1 MSKLKPRAQRT
12 QSVPDV
18 LSSPLPL
25 YKLPA
30 EAKVAKTGCPLRLQE
45 LPVVRH
51 LLNSP
56 TSPEPILVPTSPPT
70 STAVA
75 PPIPLP
81 VDDSDDDED
90 ETTQRTTVYSY
101 YDPALT
107 HSEAASTLQF
117 DSVFESGNLLRADRV
132 RRIDHPIQHDDDAY
146 HEYDLYIHPD
156 INNSAYRQWFYFS
169 VTNGLPGTSYRFA
182 IVNLAKSAALF
193 KVGLQP
199 VVYSE
204 LDAADNNVGWRHRGH
219 SISYEASTRHEGANT
234 LSFTYTFDRP
244 GDRVYFACI
253 QPYTYTDLQEYLD
266 ALGNDPERSVVCRRT
281 ELCLTLAGNS
291 CDLLTITAPGKEGKS
306 VDGRRVVVISARV
319 HPGEAN
325 SSFMMKGMMDY
336 LTSNA
341 CGAVVLRNNFI
352 FKIAPMLNPDG
363 VINGNTRVNLAG
375 WDLNRK
381 WAYPVEKLF
390 PTIFH
395 LKRLITN
402 YQRPQPPH
410 GAPRVAI
417 YCDLHGH
424 SIQRNIFTYGCHKA
438 PSRKVKPPGPK
449 LIASDDSRVFPM
461 LVAKQSD
468 MFSFAHC
475 NFKVQPSKR
484 NTARVVVHQELGV
497 INSYTLEASFCGP
510 DFGGRK
516 DTQFSI
522 ADLEAMGVHWCR
534 TLLVYFDLTGEVAAA
549 EQDAVATS
557 NIPREPQPHDCS
569 TDNLHAFTDHAAT
582 PASLTSTTLPT
593 TEEQQHVTP
602 HEANVDERLLWNVN
616 LLSACESE
624 LCGLTEMALKEGG
637 LFEEVDMCCNDCD
650 SDVSEAA
657 DDAIAPNH
665 EVYAARPKKTT
676 KKVKKTK
683 KGKKAAGKKMKK
695 PKKKNRKDDTYRGAE
710 VVLKLSKSSAGA
722 IVVPD
727 STPLAGLLVG
737 RPRSSLDL
745 SIDLPSNVYMHLKQR
760 PSSSSSVLSVSP
772 TFALASDL
780 ADPVDASRGLVRPTS
795 G

>member
-1 MSKLKPRAQRT
+1 MSKLKPRAPRT

-30 EAKVAKTGCPLRLQE
+30 ETKVAKTGCPLRLQE

-56 TSPEPILVPTSPPT
+56 TSPEPILVPTAPPA

-117 DSVFESGNLLRADRV
+117 DSIFESGNLLRADRV
-132 RRIDHPIQHDDDAY
+132 RRIDHPTQHDDDAY

-204 LDAADNNVGWRHRGH
+204 LDAADNNVGL
-219 SISYEASTRHEGANT
+219 ISYEASTRHEGANT

-253 QPYTYTDLQEYLD
+253 QPYTYT
-266 ALGNDPERSVVCRRT
+266 

-306 VDGRRVVVISARV
+306 VDGRRV

-325 SSFMMKGMMDY
+325 SSFMMKVCSVHAILHWFHSHGQGMMDY

-582 PASLTSTTLPT
+582 PASLSSTTLPT
-593 TEEQQHVTP
+593 TEQQQHVTP

-624 LCGLTEMALKEGG
+624 EGG

-683 KGKKAAGKKMKK
+683 KGKKAAGKKKK
-695 PKKKNRKDDTYRGAE
+695 PKKKNWKDDTYRGAE

-722 IVVPD
+722 IVGASR
-727 STPLAGLLVG
+727 STPLCYLLC
-737 RPRSSLDL
+737 
-745 SIDLPSNVYMHLKQR
+745 M
-760 PSSSSSVLSVSP
+760 
-772 TFALASDL
+772 T
-780 ADPVDASRGLVRPTS
+780 
-795 G
+795 

>member
-1 MSKLKPRAQRT
+1 MSKLKPRTHST

-25 YKLPA
+25 YKLPT
-30 EAKVAKTGCPLRLQE
+30 EVKVAKTGCPERLPE
-45 LPVVRH
+45 LPVIRH

-56 TSPEPILVPTSPPT
+56 HSPEAILVPTT
-70 STAVA
+70 SSLTSSAA
-75 PPIPLP
+75 PVMPLP
-81 VDDSDDDED
+81 VEDSDDDED
-90 ETTQRTTVYSY
+90 DDDTTRRMTVYSY
-101 YDPALT
+101 YDPGLT
-107 HSEAASTLQF
+107 HMESATTLQF
-117 DSVFESGNLLRADRV
+117 DSIFESGNLLRADRV
-132 RRIDHPIQHDDDAY
+132 RYLDHPTQDDDAF
-146 HEYDLYIHPD
+146 HEYELYIHPD

-169 VTNGLPGTSYRFA
+169 VTNGVPGTSYRFA
-182 IVNLAKSAALF
+182 IVNLAKSGALF
-193 KVGLQP
+193 KIGLQP

-204 LDAADNNVGWRHRGH
+204 LDAAENGVGWRHRGH
-219 SISYEASTRHEGANT
+219 NISYEPSSRQEGSNT
-234 LSFTYTFDRP
+234 LSFTYTFSRP

-266 ALGNDPERSVVCRRT
+266 ALGNDPDRSVVCRRT

-306 VDGRRVVVISARV
+306 VDGRRVIFISARV

-325 SSFMMKGMMDY
+325 SSFMMKGMIDY
-336 LTSNA
+336 LTSKA
-341 CGAVVLRNNFI
+341 CGAVVLRNNFV

-402 YQRPQPPH
+402 YQRPQPPL
-410 GAPRVAI
+410 GMPRVAI

-424 SIQRNIFTYGCHKA
+424 SIQRNIFTYGCFKPTRKA
-438 PSRKVKPPGPK
+438 KPPSESK
-449 LIASDDSRVFPM
+449 LVASDDPRVFPM
-461 LVAKQSD
+461 LVAKHSD

-497 INSYTLEASFCGP
+497 VNSYTLEASFCGP
-510 DFGGRK
+510 DFGVRK

-534 TLLVYFDLTGEVAAA
+534 TLLVYFDLTGEVAA
-549 EQDAVATS
+549 EEDLIQRQG
-557 NIPREPQPHDCS
+557 PPQQPHESS
-569 TDNLHAFTDHAAT
+569 TNNLREKHIISIPSA
-582 PASLTSTTLPT
+582 TTLTPSAHDCTVPT
-593 TEEQQHVTP
+593 KEHDGPEGRLWHS
-602 HEANVDERLLWNVN
+602 NVLN
-616 LLSACESE
+616 ACESE
-624 LCGLTEMALKEGG
+624 LSGLTDMVFKEE
-637 LFEEVDMCCNDCD
+637 LFENGMCCNDCD

-665 EVYAARPKKTT
+665 ALPEVYTPSV
-676 KKVKKTK
+676 VKKPK
-683 KGKKAAGKKMKK
+683 KGKKAKKGKNAA
-695 PKKKNRKDDTYRGAE
+695 KKKKLKKKRGSIKDETCQAAE
-710 VVLKLSKSSAGA
+710 VVLKLSKTSTGA

-727 STPLAGLLVG
+727 STPLAGQLVG
-737 RPRSSLDL
+737 RRRFSLDL
-745 SIDLPSNVYMHLKQR
+745 SIDLPTNVYMHLKQR
-760 PSSSSSVLSVSP
+760 PSSSSSVPSVSP
-772 TFALASDL
+772 TFALASDS
-780 ADPVDASRGLVRPTS
+780 ADTGDVLRLVRPTS